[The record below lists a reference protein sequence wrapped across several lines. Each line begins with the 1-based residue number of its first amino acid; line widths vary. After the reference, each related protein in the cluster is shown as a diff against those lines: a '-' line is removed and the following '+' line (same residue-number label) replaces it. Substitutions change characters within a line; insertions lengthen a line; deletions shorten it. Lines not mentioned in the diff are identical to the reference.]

1 MGKNDEITKNI
12 TREFI
17 TDVLS
22 GYRITIIP
30 GPVSPQNLV
39 PPQNAGS
46 GKGRVLNPPI
56 PGAINGRLFGTI

>member
-1 MGKNDEITKNI
+1 MGKNDEIAKNMP
-12 TREFI
+12 REFI

-39 PPQNAGS
+39 PPKNVGS
-46 GKGRVLNPPI
+46 GVD
-56 PGAINGRLFGTI
+56 F

>member
-1 MGKNDEITKNI
+1 MGKNDEITKNMP
-12 TREFI
+12 REFI

-39 PPQNAGS
+39 PPKNVGSGVGAGS
-46 GKGRVLNPPI
+46 KPAHPRCDT
-56 PGAINGRLFGTI
+56 RKDY